1 MVTSPGSK
9 CYIFFILTNMFVDAM
24 LTLASTVGRWLYA
37 FKHTQRKT
45 MSYTIEEVSN
55 KLINTEDKEHLSFFY
70 KFKLIQKEEFANI
83 ELNPYVDE
91 DKARLMAANIIAE
104 KIAKKLTYKVQ
115 KDEKYRMTTILS
127 FSERHVELEEREVY
141 EQLKNQLVKT
151 LSEQQLVI
159 DEQHKSMAQ
168 QRDIIKKQSQRML
181 ALLSCSG
188 LFFAS
193 ALIQFF
199 N

>member
-1 MVTSPGSK
+1 M
-9 CYIFFILTNMFVDAM
+9 N
-24 LTLASTVGRWLYA
+24 
-37 FKHTQRKT
+37 
-45 MSYTIEEVSN
+45 YTINEVSN
-55 KLINTEDKEHLSFFY
+55 QLINSRDHDHLSFFY
-70 KFKLIQKEEFANI
+70 KFELKPKEEFASI
-83 ELNPYVDE
+83 ELNPYIDE

-115 KDEKYRMTTILS
+115 KDEKYGMTTILS

-159 DEQHKSMAQ
+159 DEQHKSMSQ
-168 QRDIIKKQSQRML
+168 QRDRIKKQSKTII

-188 LFFAS
+188 LFIAS
-193 ALIQFF
+193 SLIQFL

>member
-1 MVTSPGSK
+1 M
-9 CYIFFILTNMFVDAM
+9 N
-24 LTLASTVGRWLYA
+24 
-37 FKHTQRKT
+37 
-45 MSYTIEEVSN
+45 YTINEVSN
-55 KLINTEDKEHLSFFY
+55 KLISEEGMEHLSFFY
-70 KFKLIQKEEFANI
+70 KFELKPKEEFASI

-104 KIAKKLTYKVQ
+104 KIANKLTYKVQ
-115 KDEKYRMTTILS
+115 KDEKYGMTTILS
-127 FSERHVELEEREVY
+127 FSERHVELEEREIY

-159 DEQHKSMAQ
+159 DQQHKSMAQ
-168 QRDIIKKQSQRML
+168 LKDRIKNQRK
-181 ALLSCSG
+181 ALMAAIFSG
-188 LFFAS
+188 ICFATS

>member
-1 MVTSPGSK
+1 M
-9 CYIFFILTNMFVDAM
+9 N
-24 LTLASTVGRWLYA
+24 
-37 FKHTQRKT
+37 
-45 MSYTIEEVSN
+45 YTINEVSN
-55 KLINTEDKEHLSFFY
+55 KLINQADHDHLSFFY
-70 KFKLIQKEEFANI
+70 KFELTPKEEFASI

-104 KIAKKLTYKVQ
+104 KIANKLTYKVQ
-115 KDEKYRMTTILS
+115 KDEKYGMTTILS

-159 DEQHKSMAQ
+159 DQQHKSMAQ
-168 QRDIIKKQSQRML
+168 QRDRIKKQSQRVL
-181 ALLSCSG
+181 TLLSCSG

-193 ALIQFF
+193 SLIQFF

>member
-1 MVTSPGSK
+1 M
-9 CYIFFILTNMFVDAM
+9 N
-24 LTLASTVGRWLYA
+24 
-37 FKHTQRKT
+37 
-45 MSYTIEEVSN
+45 YTINEVSN
-55 KLINTEDKEHLSFFY
+55 QLINSEYNDHLSFFY
-70 KFKLIQKEEFANI
+70 KFELTPKEEFASI

-104 KIAKKLTYKVQ
+104 KIANKLTYKVQ
-115 KDEKYRMTTILS
+115 KDEKYGMTTILS

-159 DEQHKSMAQ
+159 DQQHKSMAQ
-168 QRDIIKKQSQRML
+168 QRDRIKKQRKTIVKLLIISAFSI
-181 ALLSCSG
+181 ALNIFQ
-188 LFFAS
+188 LF
-193 ALIQFF
+193 

>member
-1 MVTSPGSK
+1 M
-9 CYIFFILTNMFVDAM
+9 N
-24 LTLASTVGRWLYA
+24 
-37 FKHTQRKT
+37 
-45 MSYTIEEVSN
+45 YTINEVSS
-55 KLINTEDKEHLSFFY
+55 KLISEEGMEHLSFFY
-70 KFKLIQKEEFANI
+70 KFELTPKEEFASI

-104 KIAKKLTYKVQ
+104 KIANKLTYKVQ
-115 KDEKYRMTTILS
+115 KDKKYGMTTVLS

-159 DEQHKSMAQ
+159 NQQHKSMARQ
-168 QRDIIKKQSQRML
+168 IDRIKKQSKTIV
-181 ALLSCSG
+181 ALLLVSG

>member
-1 MVTSPGSK
+1 M
-9 CYIFFILTNMFVDAM
+9 N
-24 LTLASTVGRWLYA
+24 
-37 FKHTQRKT
+37 
-45 MSYTIEEVSN
+45 YTINEVSN
-55 KLINTEDKEHLSFFY
+55 QLINTTDHNNLSFFY
-70 KFKLIQKEEFANI
+70 KFELTPKEEFASI

-104 KIAKKLTYKVQ
+104 KIANKLTYKVQ
-115 KDEKYRMTTILS
+115 KDEKYGMTTVLS

-159 DEQHKSMAQ
+159 DQQHKSMAQ
-168 QRDIIKKQSQRML
+168 QRDRIKKQSKTII
-181 ALLSCSG
+181 ALLSSSV

>member
-1 MVTSPGSK
+1 M
-9 CYIFFILTNMFVDAM
+9 N
-24 LTLASTVGRWLYA
+24 
-37 FKHTQRKT
+37 
-45 MSYTIEEVSN
+45 YTINEVSS
-55 KLINTEDKEHLSFFY
+55 KLISEEGMEHLSFFY
-70 KFKLIQKEEFANI
+70 KFELKPKEEFASI

-104 KIAKKLTYKVQ
+104 KIANKLTYKVQ
-115 KDEKYRMTTILS
+115 KDEKYGMTTVLS

-159 DEQHKSMAQ
+159 DKQHKSMER
-168 QRDIIKKQSQRML
+168 QRDRIKKQSKTIVT
-181 ALLSCSG
+181 LLLVSG
-188 LFFAS
+188 LFI
-193 ALIQFF
+193 ALNIFPFF

>member
-1 MVTSPGSK
+1 M
-9 CYIFFILTNMFVDAM
+9 N
-24 LTLASTVGRWLYA
+24 
-37 FKHTQRKT
+37 
-45 MSYTIEEVSN
+45 YTINEVSN
-55 KLINTEDKEHLSFFY
+55 KLISEEGMEHLSFFY
-70 KFKLIQKEEFANI
+70 KFELKTKEEFASI

-104 KIAKKLTYKVQ
+104 KIANKLTYKVQ
-115 KDEKYRMTTILS
+115 KDEKYGMTTILS

-159 DEQHKSMAQ
+159 DQQHKSMAQ
-168 QRDIIKKQSQRML
+168 QRERIKKQRKIIIG
-181 ALLSCSG
+181 LSLYST
-188 LFFAS
+188 LFAAS

>member
-1 MVTSPGSK
+1 
-9 CYIFFILTNMFVDAM
+9 
-24 LTLASTVGRWLYA
+24 
-37 FKHTQRKT
+37 

-55 KLINTEDKEHLSFFY
+55 KLIDTEGKEHLSFFY
-70 KFKLIQKEEFANI
+70 KFKLKPKEEFASI
-83 ELNPYVDE
+83 ELNPYIDE
-91 DKARLMAANIIAE
+91 DKARLMAANIIAQ
-104 KIAKKLTYKVQ
+104 KIANKLTYKVQ
-115 KDEKYRMTTILS
+115 KDEKYGMTTILS

-151 LSEQQLVI
+151 LSEQQIVI
-159 DEQHKSMAQ
+159 DEQHKSMSQ
-168 QRDIIKKQSQRML
+168 QRDRIKEQSKTII

>member
-1 MVTSPGSK
+1 M
-9 CYIFFILTNMFVDAM
+9 N
-24 LTLASTVGRWLYA
+24 
-37 FKHTQRKT
+37 
-45 MSYTIEEVSN
+45 YTINEVSN
-55 KLINTEDKEHLSFFY
+55 QFINSEYNDHLSFFY
-70 KFKLIQKEEFANI
+70 KFELTPKDEFASI

-115 KDEKYRMTTILS
+115 KDEKYGMTTILS

-151 LSEQQLVI
+151 LSEQQIVI
-159 DEQHKSMAQ
+159 DEQHKSMSQ
-168 QRDIIKKQSQRML
+168 QRDRIKEQSKTII

>member
-1 MVTSPGSK
+1 M
-9 CYIFFILTNMFVDAM
+9 N
-24 LTLASTVGRWLYA
+24 
-37 FKHTQRKT
+37 
-45 MSYTIEEVSN
+45 YTINEISNQLISEEGM
-55 KLINTEDKEHLSFFY
+55 EHLSFFY
-70 KFKLIQKEEFANI
+70 KFELTPKEEFASV

-104 KIAKKLTYKVQ
+104 KIANKLTYKVQ
-115 KDEKYRMTTILS
+115 EDEKYGMTTILS

-159 DEQHKSMAQ
+159 DEQHKSMARQ
-168 QRDIIKKQSQRML
+168 KDRIRKQSKTII

>member
-1 MVTSPGSK
+1 M
-9 CYIFFILTNMFVDAM
+9 N
-24 LTLASTVGRWLYA
+24 
-37 FKHTQRKT
+37 
-45 MSYTIEEVSN
+45 YTINEVSN
-55 KLINTEDKEHLSFFY
+55 QLINTTDNDHLSFFY
-70 KFKLIQKEEFANI
+70 KFELKTKEEFASI

-104 KIAKKLTYKVQ
+104 KIANKLTYKVQ
-115 KDEKYRMTTILS
+115 KDEKYGMTTILS

-159 DEQHKSMAQ
+159 DQQHKSMAQ
-168 QRDIIKKQSQRML
+168 QRDRIKKQSKTIVT
-181 ALLSCSG
+181 LL
-188 LFFAS
+188 LVS
-193 ALIQFF
+193 ALSIALNIFQLF

>member
-1 MVTSPGSK
+1 M
-9 CYIFFILTNMFVDAM
+9 N
-24 LTLASTVGRWLYA
+24 
-37 FKHTQRKT
+37 
-45 MSYTIEEVSN
+45 YTINEVSN
-55 KLINTEDKEHLSFFY
+55 KLISEEGMEHLSFFY
-70 KFKLIQKEEFANI
+70 KFELKPKEEFASI

-104 KIAKKLTYKVQ
+104 KIANKLTYKVQ
-115 KDEKYRMTTILS
+115 KDEKYGMTTILS
-127 FSERHVELEEREVY
+127 FSERHVETEEREVY

-159 DEQHKSMAQ
+159 DQQHKSIAN
-168 QRDIIKKQSQRML
+168 QRDRIKKQNKTIF
-181 ALLSCSG
+181 ALLITST
-188 LFFAS
+188 LFAAS

>member
-1 MVTSPGSK
+1 M
-9 CYIFFILTNMFVDAM
+9 N
-24 LTLASTVGRWLYA
+24 
-37 FKHTQRKT
+37 
-45 MSYTIEEVSN
+45 YTINEVSN
-55 KLINTEDKEHLSFFY
+55 QFINSADHDHLSFFY
-70 KFKLIQKEEFANI
+70 KFELKPKEEFASI
-83 ELNPYVDE
+83 EINPYVDE

-115 KDEKYRMTTILS
+115 KDEKYGMTTILS

-159 DEQHKSMAQ
+159 DEQHKSMSQ
-168 QRDIIKKQSQRML
+168 QRDRIKKQSKTII

-188 LFFAS
+188 LFI
-193 ALIQFF
+193 ALNIYQLF

>member
-1 MVTSPGSK
+1 M
-9 CYIFFILTNMFVDAM
+9 N
-24 LTLASTVGRWLYA
+24 
-37 FKHTQRKT
+37 
-45 MSYTIEEVSN
+45 YTINEVSN
-55 KLINTEDKEHLSFFY
+55 QLINSSDHDHLSFFY
-70 KFKLIQKEEFANI
+70 KFELKPKEEFASI

-115 KDEKYRMTTILS
+115 EDEKYGMTTILS
-127 FSERHVELEEREVY
+127 FSERHVETEEREVY

-159 DEQHKSMAQ
+159 DQQHKSMAR
-168 QRDIIKKQSQRML
+168 QRDRIKKQSKTIV
-181 ALLSCSG
+181 ALLLVSG
-188 LFFAS
+188 LFI
-193 ALIQFF
+193 ALNIFPFF

>member
-1 MVTSPGSK
+1 M
-9 CYIFFILTNMFVDAM
+9 N
-24 LTLASTVGRWLYA
+24 
-37 FKHTQRKT
+37 
-45 MSYTIEEVSN
+45 YTINEVSN
-55 KLINTEDKEHLSFFY
+55 KLISEEGMEHLSFFY
-70 KFKLIQKEEFANI
+70 KFELKPKEEFASI

-104 KIAKKLTYKVQ
+104 KIANKLTYKVQ
-115 KDEKYRMTTILS
+115 KDEKYGMTTILS

-159 DEQHKSMAQ
+159 DQQHKSMSQ
-168 QRDIIKKQSQRML
+168 QRDRIKKQSKTII

>member
-1 MVTSPGSK
+1 
-9 CYIFFILTNMFVDAM
+9 
-24 LTLASTVGRWLYA
+24 
-37 FKHTQRKT
+37 

-168 QRDIIKKQSQRML
+168 QRDRIKKQSKTII

-188 LFFAS
+188 LFLAS

>member
-1 MVTSPGSK
+1 M
-9 CYIFFILTNMFVDAM
+9 N
-24 LTLASTVGRWLYA
+24 
-37 FKHTQRKT
+37 
-45 MSYTIEEVSN
+45 YTINEVSN
-55 KLINTEDKEHLSFFY
+55 KLISEEGMEHLSFFY
-70 KFKLIQKEEFANI
+70 KFELKPKEEFASI

-104 KIAKKLTYKVQ
+104 KIANKLTYKVT
-115 KDEKYRMTTILS
+115 KEHDTIGHAVLS

-151 LSEQQLVI
+151 LSEQQLLL
-159 DEQHKSMAQ
+159 DQQHKIMAK
-168 QRDIIKKQSQRML
+168 QRDRIRKQSKTIL
-181 ALLSCSG
+181 ALLLCSG

-193 ALIQFF
+193 ALVQFF

>member
-1 MVTSPGSK
+1 M
-9 CYIFFILTNMFVDAM
+9 N
-24 LTLASTVGRWLYA
+24 
-37 FKHTQRKT
+37 
-45 MSYTIEEVSN
+45 YTINEVSN
-55 KLINTEDKEHLSFFY
+55 QFINSEYNDHLSFFY
-70 KFKLIQKEEFANI
+70 KFELTPKDEFASI

-115 KDEKYRMTTILS
+115 KDEKYGMTTILS

-151 LSEQQLVI
+151 LSEQQIVI
-159 DEQHKSMAQ
+159 DEQHKSMSQ
-168 QRDIIKKQSQRML
+168 QRDRIKEQSKAII
-181 ALLSCSG
+181 ALLSSSG